1 MMNNESK
8 IRLRIGVIGTGAMG
22 KNHMRVVQ
30 SIPTMTLTC
39 AVDQN
44 PENLE
49 EACKPYEHEN
59 SGLKKYTDYRDI
71 VDQVDAVM
79 VSTPTI
85 YHYEI
90 ARFFLENKKHVLLE
104 KPISATLEEADRL
117 IEAAKENNVILA
129 VGHLERFNP
138 AIEYIRPLIK
148 RPLFI
153 EIQRLGPFSP
163 RSLDVDVIM
172 DLMIHDLDI
181 LLHLDN
187 SGIKQVNASGVPII
201 SDKIDIANV
210 RLQFNSKLVA
220 NITASRVSQ
229 KKTRKLR
236 IFQKNQYISLDY
248 KKRTVKTFALS
259 QGNIVENIPDIN
271 DVEPLY
277 TLWCN
282 FYDSIATDAAGKNNN
297 VTGEDG
303 RKALELAVMISER
316 IRENIAG
323 I

>member
-1 MMNNESK
+1 MMSNESPIK
-8 IRLRIGVIGTGAMG
+8 LRIGVIGTGAMG
-22 KNHMRVVQ
+22 KNHMRVVH

-44 PENLE
+44 PVNLE
-49 EACKPYEHEN
+49 EAYKPYEN
-59 SGLKKYTDYRDI
+59 SDLKRYADYRDI

-79 VSTPTI
+79 VSTPTLF
-85 YHYEI
+85 HYEI

-104 KPISATLEEADRL
+104 KPISTTLEEADQL
-117 IEAAKENNVILA
+117 IESAKENNVILA

-181 LLHLDN
+181 LLHLDD
-187 SGIKQVNASGVPII
+187 SGVKQVNASGVPII

-236 IFQKNQYISLDY
+236 IFQKNHYISLDY

-259 QGNIVENIPDIN
+259 QGNIVENIPDIK

-282 FYDSIATDAAGKNNN
+282 FYHSIVTGKNNN
-297 VTGEDG
+297 VSGEDG
-303 RKALELAVMISER
+303 RKALELALMISER
-316 IRENIAG
+316 INENIAG